1 MTDSAH
7 LSSGVLAAVLGAA
20 ALHALWNSLV
30 KSASDKFLSSA
41 IVALWCGVAAVLAAL
56 VLPRPAEAAMPFI
69 IASALIHIV
78 YFILVGQ
85 LYRTAD
91 LSVAYPIMRGLAPL
105 IAAIIALVTLGEM
118 PPPIASLGVLA
129 LVTGVLAM
137 GASGLAHGR
146 IDRQTVIVA
155 LANSAVIA
163 IYSVIDGEGARL
175 SGAGSAFA
183 FAYNSWADALTALA
197 YLPIILF
204 LRGRGRS
211 CRLCGRLVAR
221 SDRRPRRLFRLRDR
235 HLGDDARPD
244 RRRRR
249 APRDVGRVCGHHR
262 NRGARRAVPQAT
274 RGCGACHSRRHHPPA
289 LRLIDRPSSL
299 LGALPLK
306 IDIAARA
313 YRVENRPI
321 RIGDSVKLVGFE
333 RPAGLASL
341 QETERLNLAKALLH
355 EQVEMA
361 IRFAEREAGRGEQ
374 RFGGCGSNIHRMRCS
389 GCTTGSAGS
398 P

>member
-30 KSASDKFLSSA
+30 KSANDKFLSSA

-56 VLPRPAEAAMPFI
+56 VLPRPADAAMPFI
-69 IASALIHIV
+69 IASAIIHIV

-105 IAAIIALVTLGEM
+105 IAAIIALVTLGEA
-118 PPPIASLGVLA
+118 PAPIASLGVLA
-129 LVTGVLAM
+129 LVIGVLAM

-146 IDRQTVIVA
+146 IDRTTVIVA
-155 LANSAVIA
+155 LINSAVIA

-204 LRGRGRS
+204 LRGRTV
-211 CRLCGRLVAR
+211 VAALTG
-221 SDRRPRRLFRLRDR
+221 DWRRGLIGGLAAF
-235 HLGDDARPD
+235 LGYAIVIWAMT
-244 RRRRR
+244 R
-249 APRDVGRVCGHHR
+249 AP
-262 NRGARRAVPQAT
+262 
-274 RGCGACHSRRHHPPA
+274 
-289 LRLIDRPSSL
+289 
-299 LGALPLK
+299 
-306 IDIAARA
+306 IAAIA
-313 YRVENRPI
+313 
-321 RIGDSVKLVGFE
+321 
-333 RPAGLASL
+333 
-341 QETERLNLAKALLH
+341 
-355 EQVEMA
+355 A
-361 IRFAEREAGRGEQ
+361 IRETSVVFAAIIGVAVLGEPFHAQRAIGVLVILAGVILLRVG
-374 RFGGCGSNIHRMRCS
+374 
-389 GCTTGSAGS
+389 
-398 P
+398 